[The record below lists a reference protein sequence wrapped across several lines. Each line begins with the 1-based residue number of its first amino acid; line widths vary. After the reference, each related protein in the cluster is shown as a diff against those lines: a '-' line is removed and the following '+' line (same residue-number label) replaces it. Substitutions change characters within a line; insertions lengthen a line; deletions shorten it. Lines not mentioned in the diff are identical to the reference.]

1 MRSSRTDAV
10 LTESLATSCARA
22 NRHGSLV
29 VAALACAAALGV
41 AIVGCGT
48 SSKGTCGQSGAAL
61 QTEAPVCPP
70 AAVVKGVD
78 VSTYDGVVDWN
89 AAKGAGIAFAFARV
103 SDGLTHPDD
112 KFAPNWPAMKTAG
125 VVRGAYQ
132 YFRASED
139 PVAQANM
146 VVKALANAGGLVA
159 GDLPV
164 VADVET
170 ADGQTAKV
178 VETKLAA
185 WLDVIEKSTGRP
197 AIVYTSIGTWP
208 VTTTTFA
215 NRPLWVANY
224 GVSCPSLP
232 AGWTAWKFW
241 QSSDVGTVKGIT
253 TKVDL
258 DEFAGTLAQLLD
270 FAGDAGAPAPVDAGG
285 SPPDAEAGTT
295 LPPIDDAGSPAAD
308 AGKTMG
314 SGPCL

>member
-1 MRSSRTDAV
+1 MRFF
-10 LTESLATSCARA
+10 RA
-22 NRHGSLV
+22 AGVTVAAAICV
-29 VAALACAAALGV
+29 VAAAGLSSV
-41 AIVGCGT
+41 ACGT
-48 SSKGTCGQSGAAL
+48 KSTSTCGQSGAAL

-70 AAVVKGVD
+70 ATVVKGVD
-78 VSTYDGVVDWN
+78 VSTYDGVVDWPT
-89 AAKGAGIAFAFARV
+89 AKAAGILFAFARV

-112 KFAPNWPAMKTAG
+112 KFAPNWPAMKAAG

-146 VVKALANAGGLVA
+146 VLTALTNAGGLAA

-185 WLDVIEKSTGRP
+185 WLAVIEKGTGRP
-197 AIVYTSIGTWP
+197 AIIYTSIGTWP
-208 VTTTTFA
+208 VTSTTFA

-253 TKVDL
+253 GKVDL
-258 DEFAGTLAQLLD
+258 DEFSGTLAELLG
-270 FAGDAGAPAPVDAGG
+270 FAGDAGAPPPAPDAGPI
-285 SPPDAEAGTT
+285 PP
-295 LPPIDDAGSPAAD
+295 PPIDDASAPPVDASPPPRAD
-308 AGKTMG
+308 AGATMG